1 MPTCSSTVTWCS
13 TRVFYASE
21 AGAEAIM
28 AQLADPLEDG
38 ALTDVELAV
47 LDPPELEG
55 LFRYGRLVKALRP
68 APGTVDAR

>member
-1 MPTCSSTVTWCS
+1 MLLHRNVVQHA
-13 TRVFYASE
+13 RLLRLGG
-21 AGAEAIM
+21 GAEAIM

-38 ALTDVELAV
+38 ALTDVELAA